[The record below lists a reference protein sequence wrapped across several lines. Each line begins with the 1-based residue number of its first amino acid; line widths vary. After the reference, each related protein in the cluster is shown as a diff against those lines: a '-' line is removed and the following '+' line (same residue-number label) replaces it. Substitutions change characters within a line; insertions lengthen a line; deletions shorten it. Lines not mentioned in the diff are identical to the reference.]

1 MIRTAWTVGL
11 AALIAA
17 GASAQEPPARAE
29 IGKPVKAFK
38 LKDAMKD
45 EETMVDLASFK
56 GKSAVVLVWISE
68 KCDITW
74 RYEKRTGA
82 LQKEFGEKGV
92 KFFAVWSSA
101 ADSAQ
106 SIRKYAESKNYAM
119 PVLDDAKGELARHFG
134 ATVTPTYMVIDK
146 EGLLRYRG
154 ACDDLQ
160 CSGAGYKSDETE
172 AKDRYVAAAL
182 TSVLDGKEVAVTEK
196 KGFG

>member
-1 MIRTAWTVGL
+1 MMRAALTVGL

-17 GASAQEPPARAE
+17 GASAQESGKAE
-29 IGKPVKAFK
+29 FGKAVKSFK

-45 EETMVDLASFK
+45 EETFVDLGDCK

-74 RYEKRTGA
+74 RYEKRTGQ

-101 ADSAQ
+101 ADTAQ
-106 SIRKYAESKNYAM
+106 GIRKYAESKNYAM
-119 PVLDDAKGELARHFG
+119 PVLDDDKGDLARYFG
-134 ATVTPTYMVIDK
+134 ATVTPTFVVIDK
-146 EGLLRYRG
+146 EGAFRYRG

-160 CSGAGYKSDETE
+160 TSGAGYKGDETA
-172 AKDRYVAAAL
+172 AKERYVATAL
-182 TSVLDGKEVAVTEK
+182 SCVLEGKDVAVTEK
-196 KGFG
+196 RGFG